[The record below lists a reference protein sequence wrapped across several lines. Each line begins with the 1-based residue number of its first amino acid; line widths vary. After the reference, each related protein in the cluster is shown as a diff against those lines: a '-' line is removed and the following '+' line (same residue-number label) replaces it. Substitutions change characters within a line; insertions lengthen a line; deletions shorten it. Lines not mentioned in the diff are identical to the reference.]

1 MDVACDICGEVETA
15 GHVLWSCELAVAV
28 WQMANFKAPG
38 LTANPSN
45 FLDLFWCVKEAKLS
59 QDLVAFATF
68 AWSLWNNRNAIHHG
82 EVSRT
87 VLQIFEASRAF
98 LNEFHTCCVL
108 PHPPQPH
115 GPSFWKSPPLGCYKV
130 NVDGAVFKDRGH
142 YGIGVV
148 VRNNKWQIMGALSK
162 LFPFPLGAL
171 EIEAKA
177 AEVGAA
183 FAWDLGLRDIILEG
197 ESQTVMAAIA
207 NHDPGP
213 IQVKN
218 LIASI
223 KSWKSMFSVWQS
235 SFTRRDGNKATHQMA
250 KYAKH
255 ISNCISWVED
265 TLPIIASQ
273 ILHDVSVLG
282 LSPV

>member
-1 MDVACDICGEVETA
+1 M
-15 GHVLWSCELAVAV
+15 
-28 WQMANFKAPG
+28 
-38 LTANPSN
+38 
-45 FLDLFWCVKEAKLS
+45 
-59 QDLVAFATF
+59 
-68 AWSLWNNRNAIHHG
+68 
-82 EVSRT
+82 
-87 VLQIFEASRAF
+87 
-98 LNEFHTCCVL
+98 L

-142 YGIGVV
+142 CGIGVV
-148 VRNNKWQIMGALSK
+148 VRNDKGQIMGALSK

-177 AEVGAA
+177 AKIGAA
-183 FAWDLGLRDIILEG
+183 FAWDLGLRDIIFEG
-197 ESQTVMAAIA
+197 DSQTIMATIA

-213 IQVKN
+213 IQVQN
-218 LIASI
+218 LIVDI

-235 SFTRRDGNKATHQMA
+235 SFTRKDGNKAAHQMA

-255 ISNCISWVED
+255 ISDYIIWVED
-265 TLPIIASQ
+265 TPPIIASQ

>member
-1 MDVACDICGEVETA
+1 M
-15 GHVLWSCELAVAV
+15 
-28 WQMANFKAPG
+28 
-38 LTANPSN
+38 
-45 FLDLFWCVKEAKLS
+45 
-59 QDLVAFATF
+59 
-68 AWSLWNNRNAIHHG
+68 
-82 EVSRT
+82 
-87 VLQIFEASRAF
+87 QIFEASRAF

-142 YGIGVV
+142 CGIGVV
-148 VRNNKWQIMGALSK
+148 VRNDKGQIMGALSK

-183 FAWDLGLRDIILEG
+183 YAWDLDLRDIILEG
-197 ESQTVMAAIA
+197 DSQTVMAAIA

-213 IQVKN
+213 IQVQN
-218 LIASI
+218 LIAGT
-223 KSWKSMFSVWQS
+223 KSWKSMFNVWQS
-235 SFTRRDGNKATHQMA
+235 SFTRRDGNKAAHQMA
-250 KYAKH
+250 KYAKQ
-255 ISNCISWVED
+255 ISNCIIWVED
-265 TLPIIASQ
+265 TPPIITSQ